1 MTLIAAFARMALA
14 RPQKIALITEKSQM
28 SYHDLLQLVQV
39 LDLELVTRGLREGQT
54 VVMASKR
61 PELCLALTLLL
72 SWRGLTVIFAP
83 PEQVTD
89 AGLAFD
95 HALATDSTPA
105 VSHDRQIIIEPTW
118 FGLLGTLKLP
128 DFIAPTGRQ
137 LGTFVYRSSGST
149 GLPKF
154 IRSSEA
160 DRVADAP
167 RNAFMGEVDLG
178 SRRLMSTLSLHSG
191 WSMSVVLAT
200 LLAGGSVVCLEE
212 GSANVLPWIDL
223 YHVDTLTTSPA
234 MLQLFLQEPGADQYL
249 TGLCDIRLGGAQ
261 SGTRLLEEFSRLCA
275 ARLHLGYGSAEIG
288 PCFRWIHDNEHP
300 RPPGY
305 LGPLR
310 RPDLELGF
318 FDDDLTLLPSAN
330 EGLVGFRPVKGSFQR
345 QYIAEGGD
353 TKTGFINGWFQTGD
367 IMRREGDEYFIVGRT
382 KEVVNFGGNKFA
394 LAQVRQ
400 VLEASFPGA
409 MLAPVALADA
419 DGLERLGVVYSAA
432 RGLSEVELTA
442 AVAPHFKGLKVLR
455 CLRVERLPLTETG
468 KVDLRRAKDM
478 LVHG

>member
-39 LDLELVTRGLREGQT
+39 LDLELVTRGLRDGQT

-72 SWRGLTVIFAP
+72 SWRGLTVIFGP

-89 AGLAFD
+89 AGLAYD
-95 HALATDSTPA
+95 YVLATEPNPTVPRA
-105 VSHDRQIIIEPTW
+105 RQIIIEPTW

-128 DFIAPTGRQ
+128 DFTTPTGRP

-167 RNAFMGEVDLG
+167 GNAFMGEVDLG
-178 SRRLMSTLSLHSG
+178 SRRMMSTLTFHSG

-200 LLAGGSVVCLEE
+200 LLAGGSVVALDE
-212 GSANVLPWIDL
+212 GAANALPWIDL
-223 YHVDTLTTSPA
+223 YHVDTLTASPA
-234 MLQLFLQEPGADQYL
+234 MLQLYLQEAGADQYL
-249 TGLCDIRLGGAQ
+249 TGLRDIRLGGAQ
-261 SGTRLLEEFSRLCA
+261 SGPRLLEEFSRLCS

-288 PCFRWIHDNEHP
+288 PCFRWIHDNTQP
-300 RPPGY
+300 RPSGY

-318 FDDDLTLLPSAN
+318 FDDDLTPLPTAS

-345 QYIAEGGD
+345 QYMAEGGD
-353 TKTGFINGWFQTGD
+353 AKTGFINGWFLTGD
-367 IMRREGDEYFIVGRT
+367 VLRREGNDYFIVGRA
-382 KEVVNFGGNKFA
+382 KEVVNYGGNKFA

-419 DGLERLGVVYSAA
+419 DGIERLGVVYSAP

-455 CLRVERLPLTETG
+455 CLRVEKLPLTETG
-468 KVDLRRAKDM
+468 KVDMRRAKDM
-478 LVHG
+478 LTLG